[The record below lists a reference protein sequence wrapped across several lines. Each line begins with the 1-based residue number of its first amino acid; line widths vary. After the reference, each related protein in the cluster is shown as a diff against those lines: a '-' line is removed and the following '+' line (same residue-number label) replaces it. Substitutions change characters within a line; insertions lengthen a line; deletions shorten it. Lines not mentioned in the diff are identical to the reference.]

1 MAPPAAALAVI
12 AALNVVPVLS
22 TALLKKQLSNKAKRS
37 IPAAPTVTCTAL
49 DELESIWKLLCKEKG
64 YAVGDDV
71 SAVVRRRLSK
81 QSGYKGFGNA
91 RSVRK
96 LFESAALPA
105 MHRYRVDSSAGKQVE
120 LSIVMEDVI
129 GQRPDRRTN
138 TKVAYCS
145 SRCRTVLCS
154 RLDCS

>member
-1 MAPPAAALAVI
+1 MA
-12 AALNVVPVLS
+12 S
-22 TALLKKQLSNKAKRS
+22 RFE
-37 IPAAPTVTCTAL
+37 TVYFDDFTP

-64 YAVGDDV
+64 YAVGYDV

-120 LSIVMEDVI
+120 LRIVMEDVI

-138 TKVAYCS
+138 TKVAHCS
-145 SRCRTVLCS
+145 SHCRTVLYS
-154 RLDCS
+154 RHDCSWMRRSRSWTISWACPRSRRPSTPSWSPC

>member
-1 MAPPAAALAVI
+1 MA
-12 AALNVVPVLS
+12 S
-22 TALLKKQLSNKAKRS
+22 RFE
-37 IPAAPTVTCTAL
+37 TVYFDDFTP
-49 DELESIWKLLCKEKG
+49 DELESIWKHRCKEKG

-96 LFESAALPA
+96 MFESAALPA

-120 LSIVMEDVI
+120 LRIVMEDVI

-138 TKVAYCS
+138 DKVQHPAAS
-145 SRCRTVLCS
+145 VAAAAATAAAP
-154 RLDCS
+154 